1 MQSPWHI
8 LQLNPDS
15 ASEKDIKVAYARLI
29 KLHRPDTDP
38 EGFRRIREA
47 YEISLSMVREGSFR
61 SSAPTSDSPEATDPT
76 PPSPTVPSIPAAL
89 AEAERAVHQAR
100 EAGDSAAVAKA
111 VGSLFYTCR
120 TLQPDSAGIRLWQE
134 SLHRST
140 GGQSDVVASGVT
152 ISQLLA
158 ELEAADSIIT
168 HACIGHWEAVRDIDS
183 MLRLADAIL
192 TESQRL
198 HVQEAAIVA
207 LRLALETGFA
217 EPKLSV
223 RLTNFAFPHLDRE
236 AREQFLPQVEQQAHM
251 GAVFAGFRR
260 DQLAFWHQ
268 RVRRPNASWRWSDP
282 ASEAALEYLTSARDR
297 QWAGYQVIRNVAP
310 TDWLKR
316 MDDSLERKLHSPPG
330 QGLGASLP
338 ESYRPLRHAWMWL
351 NLIWIIPL
359 VAVFTAQ
366 QFFPA
371 NGSPSPSATPATTGW
386 SGQAPEISTMALPQ
400 PQVDFATGETACQQR
415 TIELLNLPSV
425 GAWNRILRTME
436 KSTAEAQPKSTD
448 AQIEQFRRELQSL
461 FQSISRSESDQSVE
475 QHVLEL
481 LLMDPTAGSILKEE
495 AIFRQTT
502 KLPLSMFLPIWQRA
516 ARAAPEQ
523 AVMVGRAAAW
533 YIANHGHDLSVSS
546 SERQDLAILAGAVPQ
561 SGH

>member
-1 MQSPWHI
+1 
-8 LQLNPDS
+8 
-15 ASEKDIKVAYARLI
+15 
-29 KLHRPDTDP
+29 
-38 EGFRRIREA
+38 
-47 YEISLSMVREGSFR
+47 
-61 SSAPTSDSPEATDPT
+61 
-76 PPSPTVPSIPAAL
+76 
-89 AEAERAVHQAR
+89 
-100 EAGDSAAVAKA
+100 
-111 VGSLFYTCR
+111 
-120 TLQPDSAGIRLWQE
+120 
-134 SLHRST
+134 
-140 GGQSDVVASGVT
+140 
-152 ISQLLA
+152 
-158 ELEAADSIIT
+158 
-168 HACIGHWEAVRDIDS
+168 
-183 MLRLADAIL
+183 
-192 TESQRL
+192 
-198 HVQEAAIVA
+198 
-207 LRLALETGFA
+207 
-217 EPKLSV
+217 
-223 RLTNFAFPHLDRE
+223 
-236 AREQFLPQVEQQAHM
+236 
-251 GAVFAGFRR
+251 
-260 DQLAFWHQ
+260 
-268 RVRRPNASWRWSDP
+268 
-282 ASEAALEYLTSARDR
+282 
-297 QWAGYQVIRNVAP
+297 
-310 TDWLKR
+310 
-316 MDDSLERKLHSPPG
+316 
-330 QGLGASLP
+330 
-338 ESYRPLRHAWMWL
+338 MWL

-400 PQVDFATGETACQQR
+400 PQVDFAAGQAACQQR
-415 TIELLNLPSV
+415 AIELLNLPSV

-502 KLPLSMFLPIWQRA
+502 KLPLSMFLPTWQRA